1 MVERKSKAFGYFCI
15 IATIFFFSTYEVVNK
30 SIFDRVDPLFVNFL
44 RFFVGGLL
52 ILPFA
57 LREQRKKNVSLT
69 GRDIFNLALVGG
81 LNVALSMG
89 LLQMGIFYGNASLS
103 ALLFSCN
110 PLFVML
116 FAYPILGEELDG
128 RKIVGLILSMIG
140 ILIVFWP
147 GIMAA
152 RGGDTTGIPLKGFVL
167 PTLAAIVYGIYT
179 VLGKKY
185 ASSLGSIIMN
195 AYSFIFG
202 SIILFPFVLLL
213 KGTSA
218 LHIDPTVIPQLIY
231 ISVFVSGLAYILYF
245 TGLSIV
251 GASLGS
257 MVFFIKP
264 VLAGILAALLLGE
277 HISIN
282 HILGGIFILG
292 GLAISNVQWRRERRW
307 SGSSSKHQQS

>member
-1 MVERKSKAFGYFCI
+1 MKRESKAFGYFCI

-44 RFFVGGLL
+44 RFFIGGLL

-57 LREQRKKNVSLT
+57 IGEKKKRGIKLA
-69 GRDIFNLALVGG
+69 GRDIFNLALVGA

-116 FAYPILGEELDG
+116 FAYPILGEGFDN
-128 RKIVGLILSMIG
+128 RKIFGLILSLVG
-140 ILIVFWP
+140 IVIVFWP
-147 GIMAA
+147 GIS
-152 RGGDTTGIPLKGFVL
+152 GGASDSGIPLKGFIL
-167 PTLAAIVYGIYT
+167 PTMAAVVYGLYT

-185 ASSLGSIIMN
+185 ASNLGSIIMN
-195 AYSFIFG
+195 AYSFILG
-202 SIILFPFVLLL
+202 SLILFPFIVFS

-218 LHIDPTVIPQLIY
+218 LHIDPSIIPQLIY

-245 TGLSIV
+245 TGLSLV
-251 GASLGS
+251 GATLGS

-264 VLAGILAALLLGE
+264 VLAGILAAVFLGE
-277 HISIN
+277 QISIN
-282 HILGGIFILG
+282 HILGGAFILG
-292 GLAISNVQWRRERRW
+292 GLAISNIEWGR
-307 SGSSSKHQQS
+307 GSNWKASKSEHQQN